1 MRSAAVDDAAALAF
15 AAPFIVAAA
24 ALVLAVAWGSAPA
37 VRWREKRAAGKR
49 CPHQNPG
56 NWGAQ

>member
-1 MRSAAVDDAAALAF
+1 MGEAAALAF
-15 AAPFIVAAA
+15 AAPFFVAAA

-49 CPHQNPG
+49 CPHQNPD